1 MKVKSL
7 LLGNL
12 LVVLL
17 MVAFAFWAAGIA
29 PEGMELPT
37 HWNAAGEVDQT
48 MPALRALLMP
58 AGVSLFVALVF
69 AVTPMLEP
77 MQDKLTKSAPLLRA
91 VWIGMMALFVA
102 LQGIVAG
109 PIFGYSPGTGAIMV
123 LVGLL
128 FVVIGNMLPKSRP
141 GFFVGIRTP
150 WTITDEDNWVAT
162 HRLGGKLFML
172 AGAALVL
179 VGLLDVAPALRVTA
193 MIGGTLL
200 AALVPAVYSWWFWR
214 TRGHAGKEA

>member
-1 MKVKSL
+1 MKVRSL
-7 LLGNL
+7 LLVNL
-12 LVVLL
+12 LLVAL
-17 MVAFAFWAAGIA
+17 MAGFAFWVASIA
-29 PEGMELPT
+29 PAGMELPT

-58 AGVSLFVALVF
+58 AGVLLFVALVF

-77 MQDKLTKSAPLLRA
+77 LQDKLDKSAPLLRA

-109 PIFGYSPGTGAIMV
+109 PVFGYSPGAGAIMV

-128 FVVIGNMLPKSRP
+128 FVVIGNTLPKSRP

-172 AGAALVL
+172 AGVALVL
-179 VGLLDVAPALRVTA
+179 VGVLDVSGEVRFAV
-193 MIGGTLL
+193 MIGGTIL
-200 AALVPAVYSWWFWR
+200 AALVPVFYSWWFWR
-214 TRGHAGKEA
+214 SHRHPGKGA

>member
-1 MKVKSL
+1 MKVRSL
-7 LLGNL
+7 LLVNL
-12 LVVLL
+12 LLVAL
-17 MVAFAFWAAGIA
+17 MAGFAFWVAGIA
-29 PEGMELPT
+29 PVGMELPT

-48 MPALRALLMP
+48 MSPLPALLMP

-77 MQDKLTKSAPLLRA
+77 LQDKLDKSAPLLRA
-91 VWIGMMALFVA
+91 VWIGIMALFVA
-102 LQGIVAG
+102 LQGIIAAPV
-109 PIFGYSPGTGAIMV
+109 FGYSPGAGAIML

-128 FVVIGNMLPKSRP
+128 FVVIGNTLPKSRP

-172 AGAALVL
+172 AGGALVIAA
-179 VGLLDVAPALRVTA
+179 LLDVSAGLRLAV
-193 MIGGTLL
+193 MLGGTLL
-200 AALVPAVYSWWFWR
+200 AALVPVIYSWWFWR
-214 TRGHAGKEA
+214 THSHTGKEA

>member
-1 MKVKSL
+1 MKVRSL
-7 LLGNL
+7 LLVNL
-12 LVVLL
+12 LLVAL
-17 MVAFAFWAAGIA
+17 MAGFAFWVAGIA
-29 PEGMELPT
+29 PVGMELPT

-48 MPALRALLMP
+48 MGPLPALLMP

-77 MQDKLTKSAPLLRA
+77 LQDKLDKSAPLLRA

-102 LQGIVAG
+102 LQGIIAAPV
-109 PIFGYSPGTGAIMV
+109 FGYSPGAGAIML

-128 FVVIGNMLPKSRP
+128 FVVIGNTLPKSRP

-172 AGAALVL
+172 AGVALVIAA
-179 VGLLDVAPALRVTA
+179 LLDVSAGLRLAV
-193 MIGGTLL
+193 MLGGTLL
-200 AALVPAVYSWWFWR
+200 AALVPAIYSWWFWR
-214 TRGHAGKEA
+214 SHRHAGKEA

>member
-1 MKVKSL
+1 MKVRSL
-7 LLGNL
+7 LLVNL
-12 LVVLL
+12 LLVAL
-17 MVAFAFWAAGIA
+17 MAGFAFWVAGIA
-29 PEGMELPT
+29 PVGMELPT

-48 MPALRALLMP
+48 MAPLPALLMP

-69 AVTPMLEP
+69 AVAPVLKP
-77 MQDKLTKSAPLLRA
+77 LQDKLDKSAPLLRA

-102 LQGIVAG
+102 LQGIIAAPV
-109 PIFGYSPGTGAIMV
+109 FGYSPGAGAIML

-128 FVVIGNMLPKSRP
+128 FVVIGNTLPKSRP

-172 AGAALVL
+172 AGVALAIAA
-179 VGLLDVAPALRVTA
+179 LLDVSAGLRLAV
-193 MIGGTLL
+193 MLGGTLL
-200 AALVPAVYSWWFWR
+200 AALVPAIYSWWFWR
-214 TRGHAGKEA
+214 SHRDAGKEA